1 MLDYWLTELGPGVCL
16 HGPGI
21 PELVSDHRGVGQGA
35 VSKTVVYR
43 KGPRCPEAYVGLLV
57 AWDRS

>member
-1 MLDYWLTELGPGVCL
+1 MLNCLQEELGPGVRL

-21 PELVSDHRGVGQGA
+21 RAVSDHSGVGQGA

-43 KGPRCPEAYVGLLV
+43 KGSGCPEAYVGLLM